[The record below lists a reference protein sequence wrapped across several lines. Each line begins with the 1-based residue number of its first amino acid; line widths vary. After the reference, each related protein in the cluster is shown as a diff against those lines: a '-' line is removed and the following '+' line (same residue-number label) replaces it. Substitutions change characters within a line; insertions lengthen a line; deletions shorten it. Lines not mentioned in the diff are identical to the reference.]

1 MVASAAMQDQLL
13 RLLLLAGA
21 LGALLVQPAA
31 GAERTFDFSE
41 VPEGQV
47 PSGFRSALTGQGKRG
62 EWKVVLD
69 DVAPLMPPFNPGAPH
84 VTKQAVLAQLSQD
97 RADDH
102 YPLLVWDGDVF
113 GDFTVTTRFK
123 LVSGETEQMAGLAF
137 RIQDEKNYY
146 YVRASGL
153 GGTFYFFKF
162 VKGELIGPIGS
173 RVAITNGIW
182 HEMSVECKGSQVT
195 CLLDGR
201 PIIPRMLQDNFAKGK
216 IGFWT
221 KSDSVSYFGN
231 TRIAYTPLEDP
242 AQGIVRETVKKYS
255 KLLGL
260 KVFVLGPD
268 SKTTRLVASLDPSEL
283 GHPGAKAELDVLT
296 QGLVYYG
303 KEKASVSVTLPL
315 RDRNGDFI
323 AAVKVIMRTFPGQ
336 TEQNAVARATPISRD
351 MQGRIRSLKD
361 LVD

>member
-1 MVASAAMQDQLL
+1 MQNQLL
-13 RLLLLAGA
+13 RRWLLAGVLCA
-21 LGALLVQPAA
+21 VLVQPVA

-41 VPEGQV
+41 VLEGQV
-47 PSGFRSALTGQGKRG
+47 PPGFRSALTGQGKRG

-69 DVAPLMPPFNPGAPH
+69 DVAPLLPPFNPAAPH

-97 RADDH
+97 RTDDH
-102 YPLLVWDGDVF
+102 YPLLVWDEDVF
-113 GDFTVTTRFK
+113 GDFTLTTRFK

-153 GGTFYFFKF
+153 AGTFYFFKF
-162 VKGELIGPIGS
+162 LKGELIGPIGS
-173 RVAITNGIW
+173 RVAITSGAW

-195 CLLDGR
+195 CWLDGV
-201 PIIPRMLQDNFAKGK
+201 PVIPRMLQDNFAKGK

-231 TRIAYTPLEDP
+231 TRIVYTPLEDP
-242 AQGIVRETVKKYS
+242 AQGIVRDTVKKYS

-260 KVFVLGPD
+260 KVFVLGTD
-268 SKTTRLVASLDPSEL
+268 SKTTRLVASLDSSEL

-303 KEKASVSVTLPL
+303 QDKASVSVTLPL
-315 RDRNGDFI
+315 RDSNGDLI

-336 TEQNAVARATPISRD
+336 TEQNAIARATPIIRHL
-351 MQGRIRSLKD
+351 QERIRSLKD